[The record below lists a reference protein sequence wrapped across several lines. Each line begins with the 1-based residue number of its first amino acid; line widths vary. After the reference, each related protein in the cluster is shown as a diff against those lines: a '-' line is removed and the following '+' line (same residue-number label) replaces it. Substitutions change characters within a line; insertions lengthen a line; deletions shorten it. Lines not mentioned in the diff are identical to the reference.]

1 LTVYTAGKEK
11 TPEANNADPIDSD
24 GITYPEGGWVAWG
37 LVLESS
43 IRLHVP
49 HEQHRDMASLL
60 VRNQLSDH
68 SSTAVGWVFGIY
80 NGLTF
85 LLGVQT
91 RPIFDA
97 RGPRLLIA
105 CRGVLTVLY
114 LMLLGICTQY

>member
-1 LTVYTAGKEK
+1 M
-11 TPEANNADPIDSD
+11 NNIGTWQGS
-24 GITYPEGGWVAWG
+24 V
-37 LVLESS
+37 
-43 IRLHVP
+43 
-49 HEQHRDMASLL
+49 

-85 LLGVQT
+85 LLGVKT
-91 RPIFDA
+91 GPIFDA
-97 RGPRLLIA
+97 RGLRLLIA